1 MKKIAVQKIRK
12 ELDAIGADNATRE
25 LIINQLSLY
34 NDLVDKYLNGTIG
47 RDIYLMFQTNASLV
61 KQIGDL
67 KKATKNLVDNEDGFT
82 NLIDSMKKA
91 AK

>member
-34 NDLVDKYLNGTIG
+34 NDLVDKYLSGTIG